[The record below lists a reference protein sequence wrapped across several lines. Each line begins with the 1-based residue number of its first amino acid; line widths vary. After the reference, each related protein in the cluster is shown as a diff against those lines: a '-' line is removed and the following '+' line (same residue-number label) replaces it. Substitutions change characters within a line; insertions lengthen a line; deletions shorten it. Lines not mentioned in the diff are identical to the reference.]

1 MFWLW
6 HKDRLLSYFVQKNSE
21 FTPFSWDRK
30 KYWYQ
35 GWIAYLKY
43 FWIICRINWLK
54 GWNNFSK
61 VFVFCHIVLF
71 ITFYKTYLSNY
82 LLCLCLAEIL
92 FEDTSVT
99 FISLWRYT
107 VLLPVI
113 RWLPEDGD
121 GSQEYRCVYLWD
133 EASASV
139 SWLIKKIT
147 RSVSFGWNKIIFF
160 WLMAFE
166 IAFPWPL
173 AFFSFLYC
181 GRQQFCE
188 NSWYTRH
195 YKIGIWC
202 WLVYCTA
209 FDIVKR
215 ELV

>member
-61 VFVFCHIVLF
+61 VFFLPYCTIYYILQNISVQLSAMFILGGHFIWRHICC
-71 ITFYKTYLSNY
+71 FYQLVTVYSFVTCNNMATWGWGWLPGVP
-82 LLCLCLAEIL
+82 LCLP
-92 FEDTSVT
+92 VRR
-99 FISLWRYT
+99 SLS
-107 VLLPVI
+107 L
-113 RWLPEDGD
+113 
-121 GSQEYRCVYLWD
+121 SQ
-133 EASASV
+133 
-139 SWLIKKIT
+139 LINKKIP

-188 NSWYTRH
+188 NSWYSRH

-202 WLVYCTA
+202 CLVYCTA